1 MAMIDKDTIDR
12 IFSAIR
18 IEEVVGDYVSLR
30 RRGANLIGLCPF
42 HNEKTPSF
50 NVNPARGIYKCFG
63 CGHAGNAVNFIMEIE
78 QENYPDALRRLAKK
92 YGIDVKERELTDE
105 QRAQQ
110 NIRESLFV
118 VNEMARDWFMDSL
131 HNTQEGQNIG
141 LSYFRE
147 RGLSDEVIRTFQLGY
162 SPERSDALAKE
173 AIKRG
178 YKEEF
183 LTKAGLCGSNERGLY
198 DRFHGRVIYPVFSL
212 SGRVV
217 AFGGRILKKNDKMAK
232 YVNSPENEI
241 YHKSNELYGL
251 FQAKQSIA
259 KENRCYLVEGYMD
272 VISMHQSGV
281 KNVVASSGT
290 SLTTGQVK
298 LIHRFTENVTVLYD
312 GDAAGIH
319 ASVRGIDMLLEEGL
333 NIRVVA
339 LPEGEDPDSF
349 AQQHNASD
357 FVAYIEEHSVDFIR
371 FKTDLLKQ
379 EAGDD
384 PVKRA
389 RLISSIVQSISVIP
403 DMVVRQVY
411 LQECAR
417 QLGISEQVLSNEV
430 IRLKQG
436 RQVSEV
442 ERRKREAN
450 AARLNSRPLQE
461 RSDTDSGSAG
471 GGDAQVSTFDL
482 QRRGDKLFKE
492 ETNVLRLLVK
502 FGSEVVYP
510 ADESGEETTVSD
522 VIRDELTTDG
532 IGFNTDLYQ
541 QMFDEQVAFRGT
553 QEERQR
559 HFFYHDN
566 PEMARLAVNLGT
578 ERYTLNS
585 TQKKQFGTVEERLEE
600 WTYHVI
606 YELKFAYVKQLIL
619 QKQEEMKTADEK
631 RQMELLSEIA
641 TYNDAKKL
649 LSEELGGRN

>member
-1 MAMIDKDTIDR
+1 MAMIDKDTVDR

-18 IEEVVGDYVSLR
+18 IEEVVGDYVSLH

-78 QENYPDALRRLAKK
+78 QESYPDALRRLAKK
-92 YGIDVKERELTDE
+92 YGIEIKERELTEE
-105 QRAQQ
+105 QKIQQ
-110 NIRESLFV
+110 GVRESLFV
-118 VNEMARDWFMDSL
+118 VNEMARDWFVDEL
-131 HNTQEGQNIG
+131 HNTEEGRNIG
-141 LSYFRE
+141 LAYFRE

-162 SPERSDALAKE
+162 SPERSDALSHAAQK
-173 AIKRG
+173 KG

-183 LTKAGLCGSNERGLY
+183 LTKAGLCGKNDRGLY

-217 AFGGRILKKNDKMAK
+217 AFGGRILKKNEKMAK

-251 FQAKQSIA
+251 YQAKQSIA
-259 KENRCYLVEGYMD
+259 RENRCYLVEGYMD

-339 LPEGEDPDSF
+339 LPDGEDPDSF
-349 AQQHNASD
+349 AQKHNAAD

-371 FKTDLLKQ
+371 FKTDLLRQ
-379 EAGDD
+379 EAGSD

-389 RLISSIVQSISVIP
+389 QLITSVVQSISVIP
-403 DMVVRQVY
+403 DLVVRQVY

-417 QLGISEQVLSNEV
+417 QLGISELVLGNEV

-436 RQVSEV
+436 RMITEE
-442 ERRKREAN
+442 ERRRREAN
-450 AARLNSRPLQE
+450 AARLNGNRQPE
-461 RSDTDSGSAG
+461 GENGRSIEENSKETK
-471 GGDAQVSTFDL
+471 FDI
-482 QRRGDKLFKE
+482 QRQTDKLFRE
-492 ETNVLRLLVK
+492 ETNVLRLLIK
-502 FGSEVVYP
+502 YGSEVVFP
-510 ADESGEETTVSD
+510 ADESGDEVTVSD
-522 VIRDELTTDG
+522 VVREELTTDG
-532 IGFNTDLYQ
+532 IKFNNDLYQ
-541 QMFDEQVAFRGT
+541 RMYEEQIAFRGT
-553 QEERQR
+553 QKERQR
-559 HFFYHDN
+559 HFFYHDD
-566 PEMARLAVNLGT
+566 PDMARLSVHLGT
-578 ERYTLNS
+578 ERYVLNNS
-585 TQKKQFGTVEERLEE
+585 QKQQYGTVEERLED

-606 YELKFAYVKQLIL
+606 YELKLAVVKQLI
-619 QKQEEMKTADEK
+619 QQRQEEMKTADET

-641 TYNDAKKL
+641 TYNEAKKQ